1 VTYDELGITTL
12 IVANAIGPVAIAKA
26 ITVASTWGWYQV
38 RGSCTAACDTIADN
52 TACYIDGT
60 AGRLDDAVVAGDLI
74 ANCFSRSADSSNL
87 CTVQI
92 YYPFVTDTIS

>member
-1 VTYDELGITTL
+1 MDASTAAT
-12 IVANAIGPVAIAKA
+12 VAN
-26 ITVASTWGWYQV
+26 TFGWYQV
-38 RGSCTAACDTIADN
+38 RGTAIAACDTIADN

-74 ANCFSRSADSSNL
+74 ANCVARSADSSNL

-92 YYPFVTDTIS
+92 NYPFVSDTLS